1 MKTAISVD
9 DRLMSEAD
17 NAAREMGL
25 SRSRL
30 IATALE
36 AYLRKRRQDEIT
48 ERLNEVYA
56 EVDPAEARILKL
68 MKEKFHATGPVRG
81 SAPAERHP
89 CVVVQSDA
97 FNRSRIA
104 STVVCL
110 ITSNDSR
117 FRDPGNVRLKKG
129 DANLPKDSVVNVT
142 QVQTVDRSE
151 LSERIGKLPANI
163 VDAVPDGLQMLFD
176 RM

>member
-1 MKTAISVD
+1 MK
-9 DRLMSEAD
+9 
-17 NAAREMGL
+17 
-25 SRSRL
+25 
-30 IATALE
+30 
-36 AYLRKRRQDEIT
+36 
-48 ERLNEVYA
+48 EVYQG
-56 EVDPAEARILKL
+56 EVYWLDFGPAS
-68 MKEKFHATGPVRG
+68 G

-110 ITSNDSR
+110 ITSKMSR
-117 FRDPGNVRLKKG
+117 SRSPGNVTLKKG
-129 DANLPKDSVVNVT
+129 DASLPKDSVVNVS

-151 LSERIGKLPANI
+151 LTERIGKLPART
-163 VDAVPDGLQMLFD
+163 VDEIRDGLQLLFD